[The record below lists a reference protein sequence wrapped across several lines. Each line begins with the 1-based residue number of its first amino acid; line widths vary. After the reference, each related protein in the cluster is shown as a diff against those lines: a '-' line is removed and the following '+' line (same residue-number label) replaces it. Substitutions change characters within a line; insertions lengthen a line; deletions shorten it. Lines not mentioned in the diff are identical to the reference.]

1 MTNKPT
7 INEYE
12 KIISGLK
19 KENEELEKELEITI
33 KYFKKNYIRN
43 GVPERVYKEL
53 EKENEELKKEV
64 YNLTERN
71 YEYSRTIDRWGHA
84 HGEMYYENKAL
95 KEELEKIREYDSE

>member
-19 KENEELEKELEITI
+19 KENEELKKENE
-33 KYFKKNYIRN
+33 
-43 GVPERVYKEL
+43 EL

-64 YNLTERN
+64 NNLTERN